1 MTTVRSQQIPLTILT
16 GFLGAGKTTLLNYI
30 LKSDHG
36 LRVAVL
42 VNDFGAINIDS
53 QLIID
58 IEGETTSLANGCICC
73 TIRDD
78 LLETV
83 FTVLDREDR
92 PEYIIIEASGVSDPW
107 AIAQTFEHPELR
119 PFISVDSIIALI
131 DAEYAFQHH
140 EDYADLIVDQIAA
153 SDIAVLNKVD
163 LVNDQQRTKIY
174 DWIHAITPRAR
185 ILEATHGQVPL
196 ELLLGVGHYQ
206 KHLEAGHH
214 HSHNHS
220 HHHEHDETCDH
231 DHDHDHDHGAMF
243 GTWSY
248 TSDRPFTLKA
258 FRKATMEVPTTIFR
272 GKGIV
277 HLAEVPSRRVIFHLV
292 GKRINLI
299 VSEEWGNT
307 SPHNQFVMIG
317 KPDSFDTTQLQ
328 LLFDDCLA
336 TEETTPQIIP
346 DQTWTRQPT

>member
-1 MTTVRSQQIPLTILT
+1 MVTTSSQQIPLTILT

-53 QLIID
+53 QIIID

-78 LLETV
+78 LLDTV
-83 FTVLDREDR
+83 CSVLDREER

-119 PFISVDSIIALI
+119 PFITVDSIVALI

-140 EDYADLIVDQIAA
+140 QDYADLIVDQIAA

-163 LVNDQQRTKIY
+163 LVDAEQRANIY
-174 DWIHAITPRAR
+174 DWIHTITPRAR
-185 ILEATHGQVPL
+185 ILESTYGQVPL

-206 KHLEAGHH
+206 KQLEVDHH
-214 HSHNHS
+214 RSHDHS
-220 HHHEHDETCDH
+220 HHHEHDEICDH
-231 DHDHDHDHGAMF
+231 DHEYDHGAMF
-243 GTWSY
+243 DTWSY
-248 TSDRPFTLKA
+248 TSDRPFTLKS

-272 GKGIV
+272 AKGIV
-277 HLAEVPSRRVIFHLV
+277 HLAEVPSRRIIFHLV
-292 GKRINLI
+292 GKRINMI

-307 SPHNQFVMIG
+307 PPHNQFVMIG
-317 KPDSFDTTQLQ
+317 KPDSFNTTKLQ
-328 LLFDDCLA
+328 HLFDACLA
-336 TEETTPQIIP
+336 AEETPPQIMS
-346 DQTWTRQPT
+346 DQTWTREST